1 VTTSAGDRVR
11 PRQLR
16 FGSRL
21 TRPQRRGGTTGAIHV
36 MQEKPGVARQRDPVR
51 VGRRERQPVRVVEAA
66 HILSD
71 QAQTDIRTEQ
81 VRCVKP
87 RLPDTPARQRRILIL
102 RQIRSAEGN
111 LGPVLCISSLIWPFL
126 LL

>member
-1 VTTSAGDRVR
+1 
-11 PRQLR
+11 
-16 FGSRL
+16 
-21 TRPQRRGGTTGAIHV
+21 

-102 RQIRSAEGN
+102 ATDTQCRGEPG
-111 LGPVLCISSLIWPFL
+111 SSFVYL
-126 LL
+126 LLNLAFPPFVT